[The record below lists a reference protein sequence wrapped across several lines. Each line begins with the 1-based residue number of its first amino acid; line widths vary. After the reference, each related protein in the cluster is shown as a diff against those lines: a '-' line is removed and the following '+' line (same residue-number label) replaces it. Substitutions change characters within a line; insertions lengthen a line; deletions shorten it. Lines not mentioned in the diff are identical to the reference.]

1 LLPLPWLSLWVRL
14 RAWLLLLPSLWP
26 LWPPL
31 WLSLLLLVM
40 LLKRPC
46 PASLPLQSLPQSLL
60 LQWLVVMLC
69 LQSRLMRPLGW
80 ALLRFR

>member
-1 LLPLPWLSLWVRL
+1 LLPLPWLS

-46 PASLPLQSLPQSLL
+46 LALLPLRSLPGDLL
-60 LQWLVVMLC
+60 L
-69 LQSRLMRPLGW
+69 G
-80 ALLRFR
+80 